1 MNRVAALSAKDRNE
15 LFTVTAEKRGM
26 GTIAIVEKDFWVCWT
41 LKHLFEHPEL
51 SKQLIFKGGTSLSKV
66 YGLIDRFSEDIDL
79 VLDWR
84 IAGGEQDPM
93 GERSNTKQRKLN
105 ETLNAQACVYIAETM
120 LPLLSEALGSHCSL
134 EVNSNE
140 KDQGHII
147 RVEYP
152 KTSNAEGLLPY
163 IQLEIGP
170 LASWLPHSEHTITP
184 YPAEDFPDQFD
195 EPHCA
200 VRVIDAER
208 TFWEKATILH
218 HEVHRPETSVI
229 PERYSRHYYDL
240 CLMAADEHL
249 KRTALGNLALLSDV
263 VLFKKKFY
271 PRSWANYDA
280 AKPGTLKL
288 IPSNHVLNA
297 MRKDYAAMQDM
308 IFGRRPSFE
317 KIVAALSEL
326 ETEINNPEAI
336 IAAAKIRNL
345 ARDSRRQ
352 M

>member
-1 MNRVAALSAKDRNE
+1 MNRVAALSTKDRNE
-15 LFTVTAEKRGM
+15 LFTVTAEQRGM

-51 SKQLIFKGGTSLSKV
+51 SSQLVFKGGTSLSKV

-84 IAGGEQDPM
+84 VASGEQDPM
-93 GERSNTKQRKLN
+93 GEHSKTKQQKLN
-105 ETLNAQACVYIAETM
+105 EALNEKARAYIAETM
-120 LPLLSEALGSHCSL
+120 LPLLIKALGSHCSL
-134 EVNSNE
+134 EIKSDE

-152 KTSNAEGLLPY
+152 KTSNVGDLLPY

-184 YPAEDFPDQFD
+184 YAAEDFPDQFD
-195 EPHCA
+195 EPRCS
-200 VRVIDAER
+200 VRAIDAER

-218 HEVHRPETSVI
+218 HEAHRPKDSVV

-240 CLMAADEHL
+240 CLMASDKNL
-249 KRTALGNLALLSDV
+249 KRTALGNLAVLDDV

-288 IPSNHVLNA
+288 VPPSHVLDA
-297 MRKDYAAMQDM
+297 MRKDYSAMQDM

-317 KIVAALSEL
+317 KIIAALTEL
-326 ETEINNPEAI
+326 EAEINNLP
-336 IAAAKIRNL
+336 K
-345 ARDSRRQ
+345 
-352 M
+352 